1 MLNRKHMLVDSAL
14 EKSQPEAFMYRT
26 IQEAADAIE
35 DGTWES
41 PSVIDLK
48 PDVYWTGGTQTKCGL
63 VVNRNWLT
71 IRGLGEGPEDTV
83 IADARGHMVNSFPAD
98 GGANSPAQTMIV
110 NGDGLHLENLTV
122 GNYLNLDLVYPRDP
136 SKNRPMASEVVTQA
150 YALASKGN
158 YDCWTV
164 ENCRIVGMLDTLSF
178 HLKRLYMHN
187 TLIEGT
193 KDFIGGGAAAV
204 YEDCRILIHD
214 TCPMY
219 MAGRQGTLYRN
230 CRFTVSLPDFDTVYL
245 TKFGEQLMLD
255 HCSFEGNVR
264 HLEWELET
272 KRDGRCYARAL
283 TLNGEPVC
291 FSPEAPYTT
300 TPITEENEEA
310 FSVLNMLG
318 GADGWDPVHRIFAG
332 ACISDRP
339 SCLRLHGKDTI
350 RAGEEEELTV
360 EILPEG
366 TLGSLRDLSVTADAD
381 VRWEIRGTRL
391 VICAQSE
398 EDVPVRCWVR
408 VEKGGV
414 AAVKDF
420 MALPAVTS
428 PVDISGITVTREG
441 QRLHLAYQL
450 GQEGKQMPAGSRT
463 DISRVVWYRQED
475 GFVLA
480 ENAPGEPPCLVYPL
494 RAGDAGS
501 TVAARVQPQT
511 YGSCAEHWFD
521 SEGTVVTEDMTEQQ
535 EIRLDDFRSFPVCAQ
550 RPVTGQFHIS
560 TYRPSYAGDETD
572 HVADWQAGAA
582 EDAWRYGRGR
592 DGAKRC
598 WGLVASARG
607 ACLRYLKGRYTG
619 AMRLDVT
626 LCPDKDTGEGFGSAN
641 GQYVELLIKYDAAAK
656 TGYGLRIER
665 RPYFANGCEFSL
677 RRLEDG
683 VSRVIGKAVMSCAF
697 MPECH
702 VQVAFDRGVL
712 TAQAATTWEE
722 LPSMAVKKG
731 VPSTVR
737 LEAQVP
743 DSGFGDMEIHHT
755 GTVPIGNRTLIA
767 SLAIEYK

>member
-264 HLEWELET
+264 HLEWEPPACGMS
-272 KRDGRCYARAL
+272 RMGRARA
-283 TLNGEPVC
+283 
-291 FSPEAPYTT
+291 A
-300 TPITEENEEA
+300 
-310 FSVLNMLG
+310 
-318 GADGWDPVHRIFAG
+318 
-332 ACISDRP
+332 
-339 SCLRLHGKDTI
+339 
-350 RAGEEEELTV
+350 
-360 EILPEG
+360 
-366 TLGSLRDLSVTADAD
+366 
-381 VRWEIRGTRL
+381 
-391 VICAQSE
+391 
-398 EDVPVRCWVR
+398 
-408 VEKGGV
+408 
-414 AAVKDF
+414 
-420 MALPAVTS
+420 
-428 PVDISGITVTREG
+428 
-441 QRLHLAYQL
+441 
-450 GQEGKQMPAGSRT
+450 
-463 DISRVVWYRQED
+463 
-475 GFVLA
+475 
-480 ENAPGEPPCLVYPL
+480 
-494 RAGDAGS
+494 
-501 TVAARVQPQT
+501 
-511 YGSCAEHWFD
+511 
-521 SEGTVVTEDMTEQQ
+521 
-535 EIRLDDFRSFPVCAQ
+535 
-550 RPVTGQFHIS
+550 
-560 TYRPSYAGDETD
+560 
-572 HVADWQAGAA
+572 
-582 EDAWRYGRGR
+582 AWR
-592 DGAKRC
+592 
-598 WGLVASARG
+598 L
-607 ACLRYLKGRYTG
+607 
-619 AMRLDVT
+619 
-626 LCPDKDTGEGFGSAN
+626 
-641 GQYVELLIKYDAAAK
+641 
-656 TGYGLRIER
+656 
-665 RPYFANGCEFSL
+665 
-677 RRLEDG
+677 
-683 VSRVIGKAVMSCAF
+683 
-697 MPECH
+697 
-702 VQVAFDRGVL
+702 
-712 TAQAATTWEE
+712 
-722 LPSMAVKKG
+722 
-731 VPSTVR
+731 
-737 LEAQVP
+737 
-743 DSGFGDMEIHHT
+743 
-755 GTVPIGNRTLIA
+755 
-767 SLAIEYK
+767 